1 MEWMSYKD
9 IRENFL
15 SFFESKSH
23 KRLASSPLVP
33 NDPQLMFT
41 VAGMVPFKPIFWGK
55 MEPTYTRITT
65 CQKCIRTNDID
76 NVGRTARHQ
85 TFFEMLGNF
94 SFGDYFKEEAIVWAW
109 EFLTDVLHMPED
121 KLWPSVYLED
131 DEAFKIWRDI
141 VGVPED
147 RIMKF
152 DKSENWWGPVG
163 PTGPCG
169 PSSEIYFD
177 TGYTNNCPDSS
188 NCSPACEC
196 GRFVEIWNI
205 VFTEFYADEN
215 GTFSPLQRKNID
227 TGAGLE
233 RITAAI
239 QNVYSNFDTDV
250 FSNIIKK
257 IEKVLKVNY
266 GQDDKKD
273 VSIKVIA
280 DHARAAAFV
289 ISEGILPSNEGRGY
303 VLRRI
308 IRRAIRHGNLLGMKD
323 KFFNDIVDQVI
334 LDMGSFYPEIKDKKD
349 FIDKIIDAEETRF
362 LETLDKGIEKLNNII
377 KDIKTDIIS
386 GDIVFELYDTYGFP
400 VDITREIA
408 EDNSLSIDEDGF
420 NMFMNEQKERAR
432 SAAGSKEYDSKNEAY
447 KIVGE
452 ELLRTNFEG
461 YDKLSSSSKVL
472 YLIDGNSFI
481 DSAFEGNEVDLI
493 CSNTPFY
500 AEKGGQISDRG
511 IIRND
516 SFEAEVLSVKV
527 VYNEVIAHRIR
538 VVKGNVDKN
547 DDVELLVDENF
558 RNDVKR
564 NHSATHLLHSALR
577 QVIGDHIKQAG
588 SYVGPDRLRF
598 DFTHYEGLTDVQ
610 ISEIERIVN
619 DQILKAMPV
628 ITDVKSLE
636 EAKNMNVIALFEEKY
651 GDEVRIV
658 KMGDFSSELCGGTH
672 VSNTGEIG
680 LFKIVSE
687 SSVSAGI
694 RRIEAITGIKT
705 LEAFNNYET
714 ILKSINNI
722 VDGTVDSV
730 YDKIVSILEDSKNKD
745 KIIKKLESKL
755 ATSNLDSFMNSA
767 VDIDGKPLIIGV
779 LEDVDSD
786 VLRNT
791 SDTLLSKVKSGA
803 VILFNKSDKVNF
815 VVKVSKDAIDV
826 FHAGNM
832 ARNIAKF
839 LGGGGGGRPDFAQAG
854 GKDPS
859 KVNEVVSN
867 IKKFI

>member
-131 DEAFKIWRDI
+131 DEAFKIWKDI

-280 DHARAAAFV
+280 DHARAAAFI

-420 NMFMNEQKERAR
+420 DMFMNEQKERAR

>member
-131 DEAFKIWRDI
+131 DEAFKIWKDI

-280 DHARAAAFV
+280 DHARAAAFI

-420 NMFMNEQKERAR
+420 DMFMNEQKERAR

-577 QVIGDHIKQAG
+577 QVVGDHIKQAG

>member
-177 TGYTNNCPDSS
+177 TGYTNNCSDSS

-420 NMFMNEQKERAR
+420 DMFMNEQKERAR

-538 VVKGNVDKN
+538 VVKGNVNKN

>member
-420 NMFMNEQKERAR
+420 DMFMNEQKERAR

>member
-280 DHARAAAFV
+280 DHARAAAFI

-420 NMFMNEQKERAR
+420 DMFMNEQKERAR